1 MTMNGHSTELMSGT
15 RAASAEDDAPSDD
28 VMVTTDNITRTFT
41 GAEFL
46 VHALVSAGV
55 THVFGGHGGAV
66 VPLVD
71 AIMAHP
77 SIKWVYC
84 RCEVNASQAAAAY
97 AKLHGTLG
105 CCVATSGPGAGHL
118 LSGLVDADQDRVPL
132 LCITG
137 MKDTGHIRYADF
149 QDIDQAAI
157 FRMAG
162 LPLSETVADIH
173 QLLPL
178 TRNAFTMSLAS
189 NRCTHLAIPIDVQQ
203 DTIVGRT
210 HFCLGT
216 AFQSRV
222 TTPAPQLQVDALVMA
237 LRTEL
242 ESKRHVV
249 IACGYRAHAV
259 GREVERLAELLHCPV
274 LTSFDGKGT
283 VDENHPLAYGVV
295 GVYGNVGTPSAV
307 DLLQDC
313 DTIIGICLNDMT
325 ELLTNKSGLQIRRLI
340 QIDERLVAGDSL
352 RFSPSTVFSC
362 GYLKES
368 LGKVSHEL
376 EESVRNDPQHHR
388 RLNTLQKLC
397 LSREK
402 SDAHEVEIPADVWAE
417 LKKGSISK
425 PTGTPSTYLQGK
437 CIEPKDV
444 KSTEYCHPAVFFNV
458 MAKHLDEDSVIC
470 ADIGDNALWLASS
483 LAATRGQKFL
493 SSEHLGIMGYA
504 INSGL
509 AASLSSSYKSKE
521 TDKST
526 PKTLIVAGDG
536 GIQMSLNELA
546 TLKDHGA
553 KNVLVVVIVNARLG
567 RVQNETW
574 GPRVRADGCH
584 IGSPDFVKLFDAYSY
599 PNGSILSTSNPEVIA
614 ETIESGWNSAKEHG
628 CCVIE
633 IVQDEHVHPVMH
645 KLSINRRPS
654 LVPWES
660 LNRNPK
666 NDSMFPRIKIGLDSG
681 VRGDLQNWLDGL
693 DKVILSSPMW
703 LNRGDL
709 FSESPSAIV
718 DTLVSSLPISDDGG
732 IRQCFITPNERNRFD
747 SQYFAALLNA
757 LPNDILVN
765 EVNAKGTSNSHP
777 LKLQLLACPKG
788 FEFKLHAHPSVELIV
803 PLIGELWERR
813 LVGAAMSSD
822 HLKRGVELSVPAYSD
837 KLYED
842 PNDDSMAL
850 AKENLQASMSA
861 ISSLGT
867 KGKFVDRS
875 TREGQVLYNAVGS
888 IHQSYTKEEGCL
900 LFVLWSGIHADLV
913 DCDCCRDIEGADLFL
928 P

>member
-1 MTMNGHSTELMSGT
+1 
-15 RAASAEDDAPSDD
+15 
-28 VMVTTDNITRTFT
+28 
-41 GAEFL
+41 
-46 VHALVSAGV
+46 
-55 THVFGGHGGAV
+55 
-66 VPLVD
+66 
-71 AIMAHP
+71 
-77 SIKWVYC
+77 
-84 RCEVNASQAAAAY
+84 
-97 AKLHGTLG
+97 
-105 CCVATSGPGAGHL
+105 
-118 LSGLVDADQDRVPL
+118 
-132 LCITG
+132 
-137 MKDTGHIRYADF
+137 
-149 QDIDQAAI
+149 
-157 FRMAG
+157 MAG

-189 NRCTHLAIPIDVQQ
+189 NRCTHLAVPINVQQ
-203 DTIVGRT
+203 DTIVGRS

-222 TTPAPQLQVDALVMA
+222 TTPAPQLQVDALTMA

-259 GREVERLAELLHCPV
+259 GREVERLAELLHCPI

-283 VDENHPLAYGVV
+283 VDEAHPLAYGVV
-295 GVYGNVGTPSAV
+295 GVYGNAGTPSAV

-368 LGKVSHEL
+368 LGKVVQGL
-376 EESVRNDPQHHR
+376 AESVRSDPQHHS
-388 RLNTLQKLC
+388 RLAPLEAIS
-397 LSREK
+397 LSREQ
-402 SDAHEVEIPADVWAE
+402 SETHEVEAPTDIWAE
-417 LKKGSISK
+417 LKRGSISK
-425 PTGTPSTYLQGK
+425 PTGTPSTFLQGK

-444 KSTEYCHPAVFFNV
+444 KSTEYCHPAVFFDV

-470 ADIGDNALWLASS
+470 ADIGDNALWLGSS
-483 LAATRGQKFL
+483 LAAKRGQRFL

-509 AASLSSSYKSKE
+509 AASLSAA
-521 TDKST
+521 DKADISGEST

-553 KNVLVVVIVNARLG
+553 KNVLVVIIVNKRLG

-584 IGSPDFVKLFDAYSY
+584 IGSPDYVKLFDAYSY
-599 PNGSILSTSNPEVIA
+599 PNGSVVSTSNPEVIA
-614 ETIESGWNSAKEHG
+614 ETIKSSWNSAKEHG

-633 IVQDEHVHPVMH
+633 LVQDEHVHPVMH
-645 KLSINRRPS
+645 KLSIKHRPS
-654 LVPWES
+654 LIPWES
-660 LNRNPK
+660 RNRNPSTE
-666 NDSMFPRIKIGLDSG
+666 SMFPSIKIGLDSEFQ
-681 VRGDLQNWLDGL
+681 GDLRGWLDGL
-693 DKVILSSPMW
+693 DKVVLSTPMW

-709 FSESPSAIV
+709 FSESPSAILE
-718 DTLVSSLPISDDGG
+718 TLASSLPLSSDVSP
-732 IRQCFITPNERNRFD
+732 CFATSEAQDRFD

-757 LPNDILVN
+757 LPDDILVN

-803 PLIGELWERR
+803 PLVGELWERR
-813 LVGAAMSSD
+813 LIGASMSSN
-822 HLKRGVELSVPAYSD
+822 HLKRGVELSMSAYSG
-837 KLYED
+837 KLYEE
-842 PNDDSMAL
+842 PNDDDMAL
-850 AKENLQASMSA
+850 AKEQLQLSMSA

-867 KGKFVDRS
+867 EGKFVDRS
-875 TREGQVLYNAVGS
+875 TREGQILYNAVGS

-913 DCDCCRDIEGADLFL
+913 DCECCRGIEGADLFL

>member
-1 MTMNGHSTELMSGT
+1 MTNGNDVATAG
-15 RAASAEDDAPSDD
+15 DVPSDI
-28 VMVTTDNITRTFT
+28 MVTNDNSTRTFT

-118 LSGLVDADQDRVPL
+118 LSGLVDADQDRVPV
-132 LCITG
+132 LCLTG

-189 NRCTHLAIPIDVQQ
+189 NRCTHLAIPINVQQ

-222 TTPAPQLQVDALVMA
+222 TTPAPQLQVDALAMA

-259 GREVERLAELLHCPV
+259 GREVERLAELLHCPI

-283 VDENHPLAYGVV
+283 VDETHPLAYGVV
-295 GVYGNVGTPSAV
+295 GVYGNAGTPSAV

-368 LGKVSHEL
+368 LGKVVQEL
-376 EESVRNDPQHHR
+376 EESIRNDPQHNS
-388 RLNTLQKLC
+388 RLASLYEIS
-397 LSREK
+397 LSRQQSET
-402 SDAHEVEIPADVWAE
+402 HEVEVPTDIWAG
-417 LKKGSISK
+417 LKRGSISK
-425 PTGTPSTYLQGK
+425 PTGTPSTYLLGK
-437 CIEPKDV
+437 CIEPEDV
-444 KSTEYCHPAVFFNV
+444 NSTEFCHPAIFFDV
-458 MAKHLDEDSVIC
+458 MAEHLDEDSVIC

-483 LAATRGQKFL
+483 LASKRGQRIL

-509 AASLSSSYKSKE
+509 AASLSAANKGNVDGE
-521 TDKST
+521 ST

-553 KNVLVVVIVNARLG
+553 KNVLVVVIVNKRLG

-584 IGSPDFVKLFDAYSY
+584 VGSPNYVKLFDAYSY
-599 PNGSILSTSNPEVIA
+599 PNGSILSTSNPAIIA
-614 ETIESGWNSAKEHG
+614 ETITSGWNSAEQHG

-633 IVQDEHVHPVMH
+633 LVQDEHVHPVMH
-645 KLSINRRPS
+645 KLSIKRRPS

-666 NDSMFPRIKIGLDSG
+666 NDSMFPSIKIGLDWEVQENLHG
-681 VRGDLQNWLDGL
+681 WLDEL
-693 DKVILSSPMW
+693 DKVVLSGPMW

-709 FSESPSAIV
+709 FSESPSAI
-718 DTLVSSLPISDDGG
+718 LERLLCLLPLSSDDVFP
-732 IRQCFITPNERNRFD
+732 CFTSETRERFD
-747 SQYFAALLNA
+747 SQYFASLLNA
-757 LPNDILVN
+757 LPDDILVN

-803 PLIGELWERR
+803 PLVGELWERR
-813 LVGAAMSSD
+813 LIGASISSD
-822 HLKRGVELSVPAYSD
+822 HLKRGVELSVSDYSN

-842 PNDDSMAL
+842 PTDSALAL

-875 TREGQVLYNAVGS
+875 TKEGQVLYNSVGS
-888 IHQSYTKEEGCL
+888 IHQSYTKDEGCL

-913 DCDCCRDIEGADLFL
+913 DCDCCRGIEGADLFL

>member
-1 MTMNGHSTELMSGT
+1 MTMNGHSTELTNGT
-15 RAASAEDDAPSDD
+15 RDASAEDAPPDI
-28 VMVTTDNITRTFT
+28 MVTNDNSTRTFT

-66 VPLVD
+66 VPLID

-77 SIKWVYC
+77 SIEWVYC

-189 NRCTHLAIPIDVQQ
+189 NRCTHLAIPINVQQ
-203 DTIVGRT
+203 DTIVGRA

-222 TTPAPQLQVDALVMA
+222 TTPAPQLQVDALAMA
-237 LRTEL
+237 LRTEF

-259 GREVERLAELLHCPV
+259 GHEVERLAELLHCPI

-295 GVYGNVGTPSAV
+295 GVYGNAGTPSAV

-362 GYLKES
+362 GYLRES
-368 LGKVSHEL
+368 LGKVVHEL
-376 EESVRNDPQHHR
+376 EQSVRSDPQHHL
-388 RLNTLQKLC
+388 RLNTLQKLR

-402 SDAHEVEIPADVWAE
+402 SDAHDVEIPADVWGH
-417 LKKGSISK
+417 LKGGSMSK

-437 CIEPKDV
+437 CIEQKDV
-444 KSTEYCHPAVFFNV
+444 ESTEYCHPAVFFDV
-458 MAKHLDEDSVIC
+458 MAKHLDEDSIIC

-483 LAATRGQKFL
+483 LAAERGQRFL

-509 AASLSSSYKSKE
+509 AASLSAAKKGHVDGE
-521 TDKST
+521 ST

-553 KNVLVVVIVNARLG
+553 QNVLVVVIVNKRLG

-584 IGSPDFVKLFDAYSY
+584 VGSPDFVKLFDAYSF
-599 PNGSILSTSNPEVIA
+599 PNGSVLSTSNPEVIA
-614 ETIESGWNSAKEHG
+614 ETIEASWNSAKEHG

-645 KLSINRRPS
+645 KLSIKHQPS

-660 LNRNPK
+660 LNRNPE
-666 NDSMFPRIKIGLDSG
+666 NDSMFPSIKIGLDSKVQENLSG
-681 VRGDLQNWLDGL
+681 WLDVL
-693 DKVILSSPMW
+693 DKVVLSSPLW
-703 LNRGDL
+703 LNHGDL
-709 FSESPSAIV
+709 FSKSPSVILE
-718 DTLVSSLPISDDGG
+718 TLLCSLPLSNDDVFP
-732 IRQCFITPNERNRFD
+732 CFEIPGERNRFD

-757 LPNDILVN
+757 LPDDILAN
-765 EVNAKGTSNSHP
+765 EVTAKGTSNSHP
-777 LKLQLLACPKG
+777 LKFQCLACPKG

-803 PLIGELWERR
+803 PLVGELWERR
-813 LVGAAMSSD
+813 LIGATMASD
-822 HLKRGVELSVPAYSD
+822 HLKRDVELSVPAYSD

-842 PNDDSMAL
+842 PNDDDIAK
-850 AKENLQASMSA
+850 AKENLQSTMSS

-867 KGKFVDRS
+867 EGKFVDRP
-875 TREGQVLYNAVGS
+875 TRAGQVLYNAVGS

-900 LFVLWSGIHADLV
+900 LFVLWSGIHADFV
-913 DCDCCRDIEGADLFL
+913 DCECCRGIEGADLFL